1 MARSPAKGSGS
12 VTEATTLNFPKKTLL
27 QDLAKTK
34 RETTKR
40 ARSQTGIFGQAVK
53 DAVETGHVDRKA
65 LAIALKLDSLDDETL
80 HVTVFH
86 MIEYMKGLGIM
97 ERAMAQEEM
106 FDADKIDAKA
116 LADVKPPKAA
126 AGKKNG
132 NGKGSKRHPGIS
144 GDELPD
150 GMTSIGEAARDVA
163 ETTGERLKH

>member
-1 MARSPAKGSGS
+1 
-12 VTEATTLNFPKKTLL
+12 
-27 QDLAKTK
+27 
-34 RETTKR
+34 
-40 ARSQTGIFGQAVK
+40 
-53 DAVETGHVDRKA
+53 
-65 LAIALKLDSLDDETL
+65 
-80 HVTVFH
+80 

-132 NGKGSKRHPGIS
+132 NGKGRKRHPGIS

-163 ETTGERLKH
+163 ETAGERLKH